1 MVKQFLIA
9 AGALLLLG
17 SCTEDGDTIYREV
30 DAPTLTLEAMRSD
43 LIEITPDG
51 TDVTFS
57 WPMPAEGLSLAVE
70 VVKDGKVVAGETYP
84 REVTSFVQHN
94 VEANIPYSYIFRI
107 TDGEAFSDGVI
118 KTYTRAGATT
128 PTELAA
134 SQREGESGYEAVVTW
149 APLTDAKELTL
160 VIAKGGS
167 EETVTLE
174 GTATEHVVKSVAE
187 GDELNF
193 TLTASNDE
201 GVSLA
206 ATTSLKVG
214 KTAVAF
220 LSYYATPEELIANG
234 DDDEA
239 AAWMWFHAEYPGSRY
254 LYAGDIHSIAD
265 LASLRVLFYIRD
277 LNSGNENDVWQQ
289 PEAIEVATPVITEW
303 YRNGGNILLWQHAC
317 TYIGDLGRV
326 DKDMLRNNDRR
337 ITTGRGSWNDA
348 RWYMAVSAN
357 IANRWYID
365 YSKHPIYKGIA
376 INSNGTITVKGPCWT
391 EDHNCCFF
399 NIPAAITGMHNQ
411 SADTYRVLT
420 ETYGI
425 YPLATWDNEQMQF
438 ISMLNVWEAQ
448 KGNTDYNGTVL
459 CVGNGGLEFSY
470 NNSDGSAD
478 ISARPMNNPYHGTV
492 LRIASNAIE
501 YLKTR

>member
-187 GDELNF
+187 GDELN
-193 TLTASNDE
+193 L
-201 GVSLA
+201 GVHRYVHHELQRR
-206 ATTSLKVG
+206 
-214 KTAVAF
+214 
-220 LSYYATPEELIANG
+220 EEICS
-234 DDDEA
+234 DREC
-239 AAWMWFHAEYPGSRY
+239 ERRPPQRRC
-254 LYAGDIHSIAD
+254 
-265 LASLRVLFYIRD
+265 LRHD
-277 LNSGNENDVWQQ
+277 
-289 PEAIEVATPVITEW
+289 
-303 YRNGGNILLWQHAC
+303 
-317 TYIGDLGRV
+317 
-326 DKDMLRNNDRR
+326 
-337 ITTGRGSWNDA
+337 
-348 RWYMAVSAN
+348 
-357 IANRWYID
+357 
-365 YSKHPIYKGIA
+365 
-376 INSNGTITVKGPCWT
+376 
-391 EDHNCCFF
+391 
-399 NIPAAITGMHNQ
+399 
-411 SADTYRVLT
+411 
-420 ETYGI
+420 
-425 YPLATWDNEQMQF
+425 
-438 ISMLNVWEAQ
+438 
-448 KGNTDYNGTVL
+448 
-459 CVGNGGLEFSY
+459 
-470 NNSDGSAD
+470 
-478 ISARPMNNPYHGTV
+478 V
-492 LRIASNAIE
+492 LRGRLRRQALLVRPLRLSSVG
-501 YLKTR
+501 